1 MSGHTVKRLAD
12 STDVRAEH
20 GLPGEMHMLGR
31 ELETEQVSLTHRR
44 MPPDTGEKGMFGHTH
59 KTQEEVYF
67 VASGKLTFKLED
79 ELVEVGPGAA
89 IRLSPDVK
97 RSYHNEGGE
106 DVELL
111 IVSTKVDDLRS
122 ETELD
127 QEFWAA
133 S

>member
-1 MSGHTVKRLAD
+1 MSKHTVKRLDEA
-12 STDVRAEH
+12 TDVRGAR

-31 ELETEQVSLTHRR
+31 ELDTEQVALTRRR

-67 VASGKLTFKLED
+67 VASGTLTFKIGD

-89 IRLSPDVK
+89 IRIAPDVK
-97 RSYHNEGGE
+97 RSYHNEGDE
-106 DVELL
+106 DVELF

-122 ETELD
+122 ETEMD
-127 QEFWAA
+127 QEFWTGE
-133 S
+133 